1 MGMNRSNFS
10 ASSGPLSR
18 GWHRLRLPFLLGL
31 LAIVSVYAWQRM
43 QFQRDIGSVESLLQ
57 SEENGKAIAA
67 LESLKARFGERADL
81 RHMLARAYRQSG
93 KKEPFERQLELAQG
107 LGLRSETVQAERFL
121 FEAQLGAF
129 ESLESRVAD
138 FMVSNDRRFDDAARS
153 LVFGLLRNQNTE
165 AVERFLPLWEN
176 QSPSAAWIP
185 TFRGMMR
192 LGRRDWKNALL
203 ELEPA
208 LEKHPDFLPLYL
220 QAGMAYQGDQQF
232 ERAEAM
238 LDRYLQSQPDS
249 AEGLLSYS
257 EVLRKLGKAE
267 LALGRIETIL
277 PISDPSKPIQ
287 PALRLQIAKLY
298 LDVDESQ
305 KVIDTLSG
313 LAKLWPEDV
322 EIASTLSQAYQRL
335 GDEPRSASYAAI
347 ADSGQKQTVLADG
360 MLFELLSN
368 PNRTAEQC
376 YALGHLL
383 LHKKSRENGI
393 YWLEAAL
400 KLDEKFAPAHQD
412 LALYYDRTEQPQYAA
427 IHRRYLNAPGKP

>member
-1 MGMNRSNFS
+1 
-10 ASSGPLSR
+10 
-18 GWHRLRLPFLLGL
+18 LPFLLGL
-31 LAIVSVYAWQRM
+31 LALVSVYAWQNMGYR
-43 QFQRDIGSVESLLQ
+43 QGIVSVESLLR
-57 SEENGKAIAA
+57 SEENSKAIAA
-67 LESLKARFGERADL
+67 LGSLKARFGERADL

-121 FEAQLGAF
+121 FEAQLGAL

-138 FMVSNDRRFDDAARS
+138 FMVSNEPMFDDAARS
-153 LVFGLLRNQNTE
+153 LVFGLLRNQNSE
-165 AVERFLPLWEN
+165 AVERFLPLWEA
-176 QSPSAAWIP
+176 QSPGVAWIP

-192 LGRRDWKNALL
+192 LARRDWKNALL

-238 LDRYLQSQPDS
+238 LDRFLQSQPDS

-267 LALGRIETIL
+267 QALGRIETTL
-277 PISDPSKPIQ
+277 SISDPSKPI
-287 PALRLQIAKLY
+287 PPSLRLQIAKLY

-322 EIASTLSQAYQRL
+322 EILRL
-335 GDEPRSASYAAI
+335 
-347 ADSGQKQTVLADG
+347 
-360 MLFELLSN
+360 
-368 PNRTAEQC
+368 
-376 YALGHLL
+376 
-383 LHKKSRENGI
+383 
-393 YWLEAAL
+393 
-400 KLDEKFAPAHQD
+400 
-412 LALYYDRTEQPQYAA
+412 
-427 IHRRYLNAPGKP
+427 

>member
-1 MGMNRSNFS
+1 
-10 ASSGPLSR
+10 L
-18 GWHRLRLPFLLGL
+18 HKLRLPFLLGL
-31 LAIVSVYAWQRM
+31 LALVSVYAWQNMGYR
-43 QFQRDIGSVESLLQ
+43 QGIVSVESLLR
-57 SEENGKAIAA
+57 SEENSKAIAA

-121 FEAQLGAF
+121 FEAQLGDL
-129 ESLESRVAD
+129 ESLEARVAD
-138 FMVSNDRRFDDAARS
+138 FMVSNEPMFDDAARS
-153 LVFGLLRNQNTE
+153 LVFGLLRNQNSE
-165 AVERFLPLWEN
+165 AVE
-176 QSPSAAWIP
+176 P

-192 LGRRDWKNALL
+192 LARRDWKNALL

-238 LDRYLQSQPDS
+238 LDRFLQSQPDS

-267 LALGRIETIL
+267 QALGRIETTL
-277 PISDPSKPIQ
+277 SISDPSKPI
-287 PALRLQIAKLY
+287 PPSLRLQIAKLY

-335 GDEPRSASYAAI
+335 GDEQRSASYAAI
-347 ADSGQKQTVLADG
+347 ADTGQKQTVLADG

-412 LALYYDRTEQPQYAA
+412 LALYYDRTEQPQFAA
-427 IHRRYLNAPGKP
+427 VHRRYLNAPGKP